1 MDDGGA
7 TGKAPN
13 QPFSGYQ
20 RALVPQRPDME
31 ILESAPGTGAGEYLR
46 RFWHPV
52 CLSEDL
58 DAGKPH
64 VLRIMNEDLVAF
76 RDGRGQVGVLHRK
89 CAHRGTSLEWATV
102 CETGLRCCY
111 HHWRYDV
118 DGRVLETPGEPEG
131 SHLKDSV
138 HQGAY
143 PAVEYRGL
151 VFAYMGPADEKPAFP
166 VFDSYLVDGS
176 ELVPYSI
183 WHSCNWLHIEE
194 NIVDPAHITFLHSR
208 GAEKQLAPRLD
219 LMPITEFQETDDG
232 HGVTYI
238 TSRRVDEFIWTRC
251 IHALMPGFF
260 QAGNLFLQVD
270 DEILYTGAAL
280 TRWVVPI
287 DETHCMIFG
296 YRHFHDSIDPYGHGR
311 EDECGKEMVDFAP
324 GQTQHRP
331 YEEQQRNPGD
341 WEVTVS
347 QGPLPDHGNEN
358 LGSTDTGLSLM
369 RRQMRRGARGEVAA
383 DAHQPQNGWAVRA
396 TYAYDTV
403 LRLPV
408 RNSGDD
414 ELVAEVGRR
423 TSEIVFNAPEEP
435 GPEREAAIR
444 GRIQALKDKLL
455 ASGDGAPKCLRHLI

>member
-1 MDDGGA
+1 MADDISADKLAHRSFGG
-7 TGKAPN
+7 
-13 QPFSGYQ
+13 YH
-20 RALVPQRPDME
+20 RALVPPRPDME

-58 DAGKPH
+58 DGGRPLA
-64 VLRIMNEDLVAF
+64 LRIMNEDLVAF
-76 RDGRGQVGVLHRK
+76 RDGSGRVGVLHRK
-89 CAHRGTSLEWATV
+89 CAHRGTSLEWGIV

-111 HHWRYDV
+111 HHWRFDIN
-118 DGRVLETPGEPEG
+118 GRVLETPGEPAG
-131 SHLKDSV
+131 SGLKDSL

-151 VFAYMGPADEKPAFP
+151 VFAYMGPPEEKPDFP
-166 VFDSYLVDGS
+166 VYDSYLVDGS
-176 ELVPYSI
+176 DLVPYSI

-194 NIVDPAHITFLHSR
+194 NIVDPAHIVFLHSR
-208 GAEKQLAPRLD
+208 NAEIQLAPRLD
-219 LMPITEFQETDDG
+219 LMPITEYRETDDG
-232 HGVTYI
+232 HGVIYI
-238 TSRRVDEFIWTRC
+238 TSRRVDEFVWTRC

-260 QAGNLFLQVD
+260 QAGNLFVQVD

-296 YRHFHDSIDPYGHGR
+296 YRHFHESIDPYGHGR
-311 EDECGKEMVDFAP
+311 RDECGTEKVDFAP
-324 GQTQHRP
+324 GQTRQRP

-347 QGPLPDHGNEN
+347 QGPIPDHGGEH
-358 LGSTDTGLSLM
+358 LSRSDTGVVMM

-383 DAHQPQNGWAVRA
+383 DAHQPQNGWSARA
-396 TYAYDTV
+396 TFAYDTV

-408 RNSGDD
+408 RNTGDD
-414 ELVAEVGRR
+414 DLVAEVGRR
-423 TSEIVFNAPEEP
+423 TADIVLSAPEEP
-435 GPEREAAIR
+435 GPDREAAIR
-444 GRIQALKDKLL
+444 QRILGLKDELL
-455 ASGDGAPKCLRHLI
+455 ATGH